1 MQLWYTIFIF
11 TFITLYGTLS
21 FALLGSWAYESVRSL
36 RDVRRGQPEERAILA
51 HNGA

>member
-21 FALLGSWAYESVRSL
+21 FALLGSWAYESVKSL
-36 RDVRRGQPEERAILA
+36 RDVRRRPARRTSNI
-51 HNGA
+51 GA